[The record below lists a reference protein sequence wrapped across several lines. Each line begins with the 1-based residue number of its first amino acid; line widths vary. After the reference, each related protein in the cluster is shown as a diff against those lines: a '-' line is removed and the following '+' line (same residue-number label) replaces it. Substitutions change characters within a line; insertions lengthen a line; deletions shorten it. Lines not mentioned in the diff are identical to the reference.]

1 MNKIVKLTIIA
12 IVISV
17 SISMLST
24 SLFSDGHNAPADTS
38 KKVEKIGSPKGS
50 TTAKTPLYSLVQS
63 KITIDDIQ
71 AFKAQ
76 AKKMK
81 DATENEIGTI
91 SYDFFI
97 NEEKREVFIVE
108 KYADDKAFMVHMEKF
123 LQEEFIPK
131 ILTMME
137 LTSLKM
143 LGPVTEEIDDFF
155 AKGGWT
161 YDAYPLA
168 M

>member
-1 MNKIVKLTIIA
+1 M
-12 IVISV
+12 
-17 SISMLST
+17 ST
-24 SLFSDGHNAPADTS
+24 
-38 KKVEKIGSPKGS
+38 EI
-50 TTAKTPLYSLVQS
+50 YSLVES
-63 KITIDDIQ
+63 KIMTDDIQ

-81 DATENEIGTI
+81 DATEDEIGTI

-97 NEEKREVFIVE
+97 DEERREVFIVE
-108 KYADDKAFMVHMEKF
+108 KYADDKAFMAHIDQF

-131 ILTMME
+131 LLTMME
-137 LTSLKM
+137 LTCLRM
-143 LGPVTEEIDDFF
+143 LGPVTEEIDEFF

-161 YDAYPLA
+161 YDGYPLA

>member
-1 MNKIVKLTIIA
+1 MSSELYGIVQA
-12 IVISV
+12 
-17 SISMLST
+17 
-24 SLFSDGHNAPADTS
+24 
-38 KKVEKIGSPKGS
+38 
-50 TTAKTPLYSLVQS
+50 
-63 KITIDDIQ
+63 KITTDDIQ
-71 AFKAQ
+71 AFKVQ

-108 KYADDKAFMVHMEKF
+108 KYANDEAFMAHMEKF
-123 LQEEFIPK
+123 TQAEFIPK
-131 ILTMME
+131 LLTMME

-143 LGPVTEEIDDFF
+143 LGPVTEEIDDWF

>member
-1 MNKIVKLTIIA
+1 M
-12 IVISV
+12 
-17 SISMLST
+17 ST
-24 SLFSDGHNAPADTS
+24 
-38 KKVEKIGSPKGS
+38 E
-50 TTAKTPLYSLVQS
+50 LYGLVQS
-63 KITIDDIQ
+63 RITTDDIQ

-81 DATENEIGTI
+81 DATDNEIGTI

-97 NEEKREVFIVE
+97 NKEKREVFIVE
-108 KYADDKAFMVHMEKF
+108 KYADDKAFMAHMEQF
-123 LQEEFIPK
+123 LQEEFIPTL
-131 ILTMME
+131 LTMME

-155 AKGGWT
+155 AKGGWA

>member
-1 MNKIVKLTIIA
+1 M
-12 IVISV
+12 
-17 SISMLST
+17 ST
-24 SLFSDGHNAPADTS
+24 
-38 KKVEKIGSPKGS
+38 E
-50 TTAKTPLYSLVQS
+50 LYGLVQS
-63 KITIDDIQ
+63 RITTDDIQ

-108 KYADDKAFMVHMEKF
+108 KYADDKAFMAHMKKF
-123 LQEEFIPK
+123 TQAEFIPK
-131 ILTMME
+131 LLTMQE
-137 LTSLKM
+137 LTSLEM
-143 LGPVTEEIDDFF
+143 SGPVTEELDEFF
-155 AKGGWT
+155 AKGGWA
-161 YDAYPLA
+161 YNNYPLA

>member
-1 MNKIVKLTIIA
+1 M
-12 IVISV
+12 
-17 SISMLST
+17 ST
-24 SLFSDGHNAPADTS
+24 
-38 KKVEKIGSPKGS
+38 E
-50 TTAKTPLYSLVQS
+50 LYGLVQS
-63 KITIDDIQ
+63 RITTDDIQ

-97 NEEKREVFIVE
+97 NAEKREVFIVE
-108 KYADDKAFMVHMEKF
+108 KYADDEAFTAHMEQF
-123 LQEEFIPK
+123 LQEEFIPTV
-131 ILTMME
+131 LTMME

-143 LGPVTEEIDDFF
+143 LGPVTEEIDEFF

>member
-1 MNKIVKLTIIA
+1 MSA
-12 IVISV
+12 
-17 SISMLST
+17 
-24 SLFSDGHNAPADTS
+24 
-38 KKVEKIGSPKGS
+38 E
-50 TTAKTPLYSLVQS
+50 LYGLVQS
-63 KITIDDIQ
+63 KITTDDIHS
-71 AFKAQ
+71 FKAQ

-81 DATENEIGTI
+81 DATETEIGTI

-97 NEEKREVFIVE
+97 NEENREVFIVE
-108 KYADDKAFMVHMEKF
+108 KYADDKAFMAHMEQF
-123 LQEEFIPK
+123 LQEDFIPK

-137 LTSLKM
+137 LTSLKK
-143 LGPVTEEIDDFF
+143 LGPVTDEIDDFF

>member
-1 MNKIVKLTIIA
+1 M
-12 IVISV
+12 
-17 SISMLST
+17 ST
-24 SLFSDGHNAPADTS
+24 
-38 KKVEKIGSPKGS
+38 E
-50 TTAKTPLYSLVQS
+50 LYGLVQS
-63 KITIDDIQ
+63 KIATDDIG

-81 DATENEIGTI
+81 DATKNESGTI

-97 NEEKREVFIVE
+97 NEEKGEVFIVE
-108 KYADDKAFMVHMEKF
+108 KYADDKAFMAHMDQF
-123 LQEEFIPK
+123 LQEEFIPT

-168 M
+168 I

>member
-1 MNKIVKLTIIA
+1 M
-12 IVISV
+12 S
-17 SISMLST
+17 S
-24 SLFSDGHNAPADTS
+24 
-38 KKVEKIGSPKGS
+38 E
-50 TTAKTPLYSLVQS
+50 LYGLVQS
-63 KITIDDIQ
+63 KITTDDIQ

-97 NEEKREVFIVE
+97 NEENREVFIVE
-108 KYADDKAFMVHMEKF
+108 KYADDKAFMAHMEQF

-143 LGPVTEEIDDFF
+143 FDPVIEEIDVFSPKED
-155 AKGGWT
+155 GHMMSILSPCRRMT
-161 YDAYPLA
+161 VRIDL
-168 M
+168 

>member
-1 MNKIVKLTIIA
+1 MNLTLGQCEIEILTKKGA
-12 IVISV
+12 GAK
-17 SISMLST
+17 MST
-24 SLFSDGHNAPADTS
+24 
-38 KKVEKIGSPKGS
+38 E
-50 TTAKTPLYSLVQS
+50 LYGLVQS
-63 KITIDDIQ
+63 TITTDDIQ

-81 DATENEIGTI
+81 DAAENEIGTL

-97 NEEKREVFIVE
+97 NEEKREAFIVE
-108 KYADDKAFMVHMEKF
+108 KYADDKAFMTHMEQF
-123 LQEEFIPK
+123 LQEEFIPTV
-131 ILTMME
+131 LTMME

-143 LGPVTEEIDDFF
+143 LGPVTEEIDEFF

-161 YDAYPLA
+161 YDAYPLV

>member
-12 IVISV
+12 VV
-17 SISMLST
+17 TSISIFMFST
-24 SLFSDGHNAPADTS
+24 SLFSDGHNAPADAS

-81 DATENEIGTI
+81 DATENEIGTL

-108 KYADDKAFMVHMEKF
+108 KYADDKAFMAHMEKF
-123 LQEEFIPK
+123 TQAEFIPEL
-131 ILTMME
+131 LTMQE
-137 LTSLKM
+137 LTSLEM
-143 LGPVTEEIDDFF
+143 LGPVTEEIDEFF
-155 AKGGWT
+155 AKGRWA
-161 YDAYPLA
+161 YNAYPLA